1 MVLPSNTVT
10 ISCYHHSTFNKKQKN
25 TQVNTQ
31 LSRELSV
38 SSTDG
43 EVCIPLVRREFHPA
57 AEHQKI
63 SILNHQHV
71 SGCLDRAQRCA
82 SARPATTS
90 PSATTD
96 DHLLMLRPASQ
107 SPTVKLILT
116 PHSWSPPFQ
125 QFSKLIKLLE
135 LCHTSMSHSRDKKTT
150 STQIIFTL
158 FLTIF
163 FPLYIV
169 MF

>member
-10 ISCYHHSTFNKKQKN
+10 ISRYHHSTFNKKQKN

-82 SARPATTS
+82 IQLVQLPL
-90 PSATTD
+90 
-96 DHLLMLRPASQ
+96 HHQLQLMTICCCSDLASQ

-150 STQIIFTL
+150 ST
-158 FLTIF
+158 
-163 FPLYIV
+163 YK
-169 MF
+169 